1 MDNFDAWLVE
11 ISAKLKRQGKSIED
25 ILFNEQIDLIEKPL
39 CNEQAKSDYKAA
51 IELVSKW
58 FLQGKCLFRFKDL
71 NKPYWVHTINI
82 RWRTK
87 EDDVE
92 VAMSELREL
101 CSRLNDELLIDE
113 KGEWQLSTIIYTEDR
128 S

>member
-1 MDNFDAWLVE
+1 MDNFDAWLAE

-71 NKPYWVHTINI
+71 NKPYWIHTINI